1 MEAMSQATG
10 ARRGRW
16 WIVAALGLGLA
27 ALLAATVELA
37 TEEGGDEKLV
47 IDGVND
53 AQRIFGGLPQL
64 GDRLGE
70 SDAAVTILVF
80 NDVQCGDCDAQF
92 LDTVPALVDGLVR
105 SGDAKLLYRHYSFS
119 PRAVQQGFIAA
130 EAAGRQGYQW
140 QYAYLF
146 FRNQDEAERR
156 GVTANLLE
164 SIAASVGAM
173 EVSEWEED
181 FAEGGG
187 PDGPITEKLVRQ
199 DEDIREL
206 GIRAEPAAVVSGP
219 GGTQVL
225 QDSPSLGEIEQ
236 AVAEVS

>member
-1 MEAMSQATG
+1 MEAVGEAAG

-16 WIVAALGLGLA
+16 WIVAALGLALA
-27 ALLAATVELA
+27 ALLAAIVELA
-37 TEEGGDEKLV
+37 TEEEGGEKLV

-70 SDAAVTILVF
+70 SDAAVRILLF
-80 NDVQCGDCDAQF
+80 NDVQCGGCEEQF
-92 LDTVPALVDGLVR
+92 LGTVPELVDGLVR

-119 PRAVQQGFIAA
+119 PQVVQQGFIAA

-140 QYAYLF
+140 QYVYLF

-156 GVTANLLE
+156 GVTANFLE

-173 EVSEWEED
+173 EVSEWETD

-187 PDGPITEKLVRQ
+187 PDGAISEELERQ
-199 DEDIREL
+199 DKAAREL
-206 GIRAEPAAVVSGP
+206 GIRAEPAAIVSGP
-219 GGTQVL
+219 GGTEVL
-225 QDSPSLGEIEQ
+225 QDSPSLGEIER
-236 AVAEVS
+236 AAREVG